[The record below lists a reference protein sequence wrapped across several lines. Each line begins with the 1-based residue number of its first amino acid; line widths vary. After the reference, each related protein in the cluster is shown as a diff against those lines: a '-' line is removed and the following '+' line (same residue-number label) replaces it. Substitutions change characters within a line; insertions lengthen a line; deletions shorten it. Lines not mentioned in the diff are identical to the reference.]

1 MAEAA
6 KSATAAVQAVE
17 QASLLDRIVEE
28 GRFTY
33 NDAARERGKDL
44 VKVFVQEVL
53 ERAAT
58 VPKDAETAI
67 NARIAQID
75 NLAARELPHTA
86 RRAAI
91 SMSTYGFSNRPS
103 ENFWVMMRRTDSSS
117 RDSVSSPAF
126 TASTSTFESSVPP
139 N

>member
-1 MAEAA
+1 MTEAA
-6 KSATAAVQAVE
+6 KSAAAAAQAVE

-75 NLAARELPHTA
+75 NLVSAQLNEVMHHAQFQKLEGTWRGLKYLVDHRGWVFFGRDADAVSEV
-86 RRAAI
+86 RRCV
-91 SMSTYGFSNRPS
+91 
-103 ENFWVMMRRTDSSS
+103 E
-117 RDSVSSPAF
+117 
-126 TASTSTFESSVPP
+126 E
-139 N
+139 